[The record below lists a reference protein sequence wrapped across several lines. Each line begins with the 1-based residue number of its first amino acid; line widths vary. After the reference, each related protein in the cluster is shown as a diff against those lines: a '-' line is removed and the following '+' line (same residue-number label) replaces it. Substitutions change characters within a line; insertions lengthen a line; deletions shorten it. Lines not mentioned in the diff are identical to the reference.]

1 MRGAGALPSQKSCQA
16 WGCATRFNLYIT
28 VEPRPSIDIET
39 NWIGS
44 LANFELI
51 EWLLLIPE
59 VCVSIRRKM
68 NRRKWASTRRILL
81 TWFHRWSVIKAGLDK
96 VFSGVDLDVAEYM
109 RIVRIP
115 RLPLFFLLQA
125 SQELATLSYF
135 SSSVHE
141 TFKLFEQLMLSQTI
155 YGPLVFLLLPY
166 LNF

>member
-1 MRGAGALPSQKSCQA
+1 
-16 WGCATRFNLYIT
+16 
-28 VEPRPSIDIET
+28 
-39 NWIGS
+39 
-44 LANFELI
+44 
-51 EWLLLIPE
+51 
-59 VCVSIRRKM
+59 
-68 NRRKWASTRRILL
+68 
-81 TWFHRWSVIKAGLDK
+81 VIKAGLDK